1 MDYSA
6 LQIKV
11 YKAIEKNGVQM
22 VVRVIDQREYNP
34 VTDKHPE
41 IVDDYSVKIL
51 IEDYTARDIDGSL
64 IQVGDRKLLVPVLD
78 STAATLPRLDEED
91 KVEIRYGDKV
101 WNPIRIAPL
110 MPAGIPVLY
119 TIQVRG

>member
-51 IEDYTARDIDGSL
+51 IEDYTHIN
-64 IQVGDRKLLVPVLD
+64 
-78 STAATLPRLDEED
+78 TH
-91 KVEIRYGDKV
+91 
-101 WNPIRIAPL
+101 
-110 MPAGIPVLY
+110 
-119 TIQVRG
+119 